1 MTAIDATPEPHAPEP
16 AISVAQNLA
25 ALARTQKDKVS
36 VKDIVETVEQGHG
49 LAPVVFVLTLPVL
62 LPMPPGVSMV
72 LALPLL
78 VVAPQMMLLRKD
90 LWLPERLGRQSMD
103 SAKLH
108 KMIVELEDFGDD
120 PDKSTESIL
129 EAILMAWH
137 EEVK

>member
-1 MTAIDATPEPHAPEP
+1 MGTRRAFSNRPGCDEPQSRFARLPSAMTAIDATPEPHAPEP

-90 LWLPERLGRQSMD
+90 LWIPQRLERQ
-103 SAKLH
+103 
-108 KMIVELEDFGDD
+108 
-120 PDKSTESIL
+120 
-129 EAILMAWH
+129 
-137 EEVK
+137 